1 MSRAD
6 LPPLG
11 VLAADEPFWRCPSG
25 KIAGEDVAHLRNSTP
40 IGSERVVGH
49 GLAPPEPRSFGHVS
63 RVPLPDRDLRDG
75 GRALVPPKLV
85 SR

>member
-49 GLAPPEPRSFGHVS
+49 GLAPPEP
-63 RVPLPDRDLRDG
+63 
-75 GRALVPPKLV
+75 
-85 SR
+85 